1 VVGLQLAVEVRMKQ
15 LSCMLADELMEG
27 LDVLVSASKASFQN
41 LDRSYFVRQAIQE
54 YLKRE
59 LPNVAKQ
66 KKDEDL
72 RDLLKTAQRSE
83 E

>member
-1 VVGLQLAVEVRMKQ
+1 MKQ

-27 LDVLVSASKASFQN
+27 LDMLTAASKASFQN

-59 LPNVAKQ
+59 LPNVSKP

-72 RDLLKTAQRSE
+72 RTLLRNQQKQALKDE
-83 E
+83 EPKS